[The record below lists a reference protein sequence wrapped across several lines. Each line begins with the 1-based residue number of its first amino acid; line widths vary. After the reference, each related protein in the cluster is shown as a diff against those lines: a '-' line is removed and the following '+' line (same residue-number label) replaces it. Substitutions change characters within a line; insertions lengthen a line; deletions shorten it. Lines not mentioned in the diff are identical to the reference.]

1 MMRLHALE
9 WLRAGFRRLQLLVFP
24 SVDTLFPR
32 CVVLVLGREQLIHT
46 MPLLPCMHAHAQM
59 GLVRFNN
66 FTLADNGAGP
76 LQHIVNGK
84 DNGANYELTWVVDD
98 RSRIN
103 TDITN
108 MAGLQNAMLIGRT
121 QEVRAGG
128 WRAGEGV
135 KATGRKGRTRWGVD
149 CRRHWHVRRGISKL

>member
-1 MMRLHALE
+1 
-9 WLRAGFRRLQLLVFP
+9 
-24 SVDTLFPR
+24 
-32 CVVLVLGREQLIHT
+32 
-46 MPLLPCMHAHAQM
+46 M

-128 WRAGEGV
+128 WRQWV
-135 KATGRKGRTRWGVD
+135 PR
-149 CRRHWHVRRGISKL
+149 RRGAGTAALQAKGKAVDRQRH